1 MKDILEFAIG
11 KEIEAYE
18 FYLSASKKITK
29 DENLAKTF
37 EELAAQELK
46 HREFLQD
53 LMQGH
58 VHHFHMPELEDF
70 HISETVEK
78 PKLTTE
84 MKFADAVALAMKNEE
99 EAMDMYSRL
108 ARGSADPDQK
118 ELFEELSRMEEL
130 HKVRLEEIYVN
141 AAYGEVW

>member
-18 FYLSASKKITK
+18 FYRDASKKITK

-37 EELAAQELK
+37 EELASQELK
-46 HREFLQD
+46 HRKFLED
-53 LMQGH
+53 LLQGDIH
-58 VHHFHMPELEDF
+58 SFSMPEIEDYR
-70 HISETVEK
+70 ISETVEK
-78 PKLTTE
+78 PKLSTD

-99 EAMDMYSRL
+99 EAMVMYGRL
-108 ARGSADPDQK
+108 AKAGSDPQQK
-118 ELFEELSRMEEL
+118 DLFEELSKMEEL